1 MSHWLNRPWQIKERP
16 YMMCE
21 MKPKQLLLKITI
33 RGSDEIEG
41 VSDPRWSMN
50 RDYPGPFVLH
60 VSYEEDPR
68 TWHHALPNIIL
79 VPIMGLHYPTA
90 SDHLMINNPFA
101 L

>member
-1 MSHWLNRPWQIKERP
+1 
-16 YMMCE
+16 
-21 MKPKQLLLKITI
+21 MKPKQLLLKITT
-33 RGSDEIEG
+33 RGSDEIEVATKDG
-41 VSDPRWSMN
+41 PRTEIVQV
-50 RDYPGPFVLH
+50 GPFVLH

-68 TWHHALPNIIL
+68 TWHPHALPNIIL